1 MSPRSQHSSLIAISK
16 ASLFKPVLVSKA
28 AWFKL
33 QNRKLPN
40 RFIHEQVPYF
50 AQWKSRRL
58 VAHILDGSVQAEDD
72 PKWKASGATSK
83 AEYAS
88 WSWSACGMACLK
100 MILAHRNNS
109 VIPLV
114 TLGKKS
120 LVYGCY
126 DKPLETSVGLKYTP
140 FVDFLAQ
147 EFNIA
152 AKAAPVLPCDQIV
165 NELAHGNYVMAS
177 VNSLIRNPSSK
188 PVGKG
193 GHLVLVLGYNLDRRE
208 FYLHNPSGGIAAS
221 ESYAAVSFQ
230 DFTKFFS
237 NKGIV
242 VSGKETNLTSTQASR
257 SSP

>member
-1 MSPRSQHSSLIAISK
+1 MVDMLKQTALSLLLACKTAIY
-16 ASLFKPVLVSKA
+16 SLRVHHVARHYL
-28 AWFKL
+28 
-33 QNRKLPN
+33 
-40 RFIHEQVPYF
+40 HERVPYF
-50 AQWKSRRL
+50 AQWESREL
-58 VAHILDGSVQAEDD
+58 VAQILDGTVQAEDD

-120 LVYGCY
+120 LAYGCY

-242 VSGKETNLTSTQASR
+242 VSGKGTNLTSTQTSK